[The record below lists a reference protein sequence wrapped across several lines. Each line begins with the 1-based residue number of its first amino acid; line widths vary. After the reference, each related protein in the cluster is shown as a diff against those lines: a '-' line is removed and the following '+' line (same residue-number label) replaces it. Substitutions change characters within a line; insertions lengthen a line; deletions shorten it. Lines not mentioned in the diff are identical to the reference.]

1 MDETAGSFVYEI
13 GNSYIFFHQGRNTS
27 PVKMSFQGLW
37 ISIEKNV
44 QTAMHMKKYV
54 EKQNTKLLK
63 ALKNQGFLA
72 L

>member
-1 MDETAGSFVYEI
+1 MKLPAVLYMRLEMLIS
-13 GNSYIFFHQGRNTS
+13 FFHQGRNTS

-44 QTAMHMKKYV
+44 QTLVHMKKYV
-54 EKQNTKLLK
+54 EKQNAKLLK